1 MVIRAAGVVVLRFLP
16 RSGEC
21 REGLEGEA
29 RSMPDETTQEWWQAW
44 LTAEIARC
52 EGELL
57 AAPPHQ
63 KIDIWRR
70 LDLLHALED
79 NRPVE
84 DALVGG
90 GRPAFRRWVADG
102 LLFGGAMALGAALVW
117 FLGGELGLAI

>member
-1 MVIRAAGVVVLRFLP
+1 MIPADA
-16 RSGEC
+16 

-29 RSMPDETTQEWWQAW
+29 RSMPDEMTQGWWRAW
-44 LTAEIARC
+44 LSDEIARC

-79 NRPVE
+79 DRPVE
-84 DALVGG
+84 GAPAGG
-90 GRPAFRRWVADG
+90 SRPALRRWVADG
-102 LLFGGAMALGAALVW
+102 LLFSGAMALGAALVW
-117 FLGGELGLAI
+117 FLGSGLGLAI